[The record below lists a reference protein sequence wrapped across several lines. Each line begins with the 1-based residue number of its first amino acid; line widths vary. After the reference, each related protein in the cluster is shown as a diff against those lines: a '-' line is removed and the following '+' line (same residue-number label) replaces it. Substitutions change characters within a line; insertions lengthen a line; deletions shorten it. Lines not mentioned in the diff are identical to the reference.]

1 MNILRYTLLIVNTI
15 MALIMLKIDQGTALI
30 HMAVVILMAIN
41 ITMQPS
47 EDK

>member
-1 MNILRYTLLIVNTI
+1 MHILRYSLLIVNI
-15 MALIMLKIDQGTALI
+15 ILALIMLKIDQGTALI

>member
-1 MNILRYTLLIVNTI
+1 MYILRYALLIINVI
-15 MALIMLKIDQGTALI
+15 LALIMLKIDQGTALI
-30 HMAVVILMAIN
+30 HMAVVILMAVN